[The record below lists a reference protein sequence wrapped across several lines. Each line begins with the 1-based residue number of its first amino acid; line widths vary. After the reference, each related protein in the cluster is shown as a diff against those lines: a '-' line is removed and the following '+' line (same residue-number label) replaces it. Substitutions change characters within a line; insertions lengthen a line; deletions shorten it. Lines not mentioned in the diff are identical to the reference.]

1 MSLSEIIARRTAAST
16 EDSPGDTVTPEP
28 QEEPW
33 GVARSVTPSGLE
45 IYYQAGPKRL
55 YRVDGGEVPSVSTI
69 LEVLDKGGLS
79 WWGMTIGVQGIA
91 QLLERKCLAWD
102 DERDDPCFRHQTA
115 LSGMVEWE
123 DVKST
128 EGLVELLKTHKLT
141 VNHVKKDAADRGTN
155 VHSALESWYET
166 GTIPDPQFYP
176 EHERGYVQGL
186 VEFLTDAD
194 PIGRMSE
201 VMVASN
207 EHGYAG
213 RFDMVAHIEGDV
225 VVKAYPKRPPK
236 RAQVSGTWLLD
247 LKTSKGVYP
256 SYHLQLAAY
265 RAALLECGYEPV
277 DHAGVVRVTADGRY
291 ELVEGRAFHD
301 QFLSVLAVHHAIK
314 EIGS

>member
-16 EDSPGDTVTPEP
+16 EDSPGDTVTPDP

-79 WWGMTIGVQGIA
+79 WWGMTIGVQGICELIQENDADFA
-91 QLLERKCLAWD
+91 QALHYALM
-102 DERDDPCFRHQTA
+102 ERDVP
-115 LSGMVEWE
+115 W
-123 DVKST
+123 
-128 EGLVELLKTHKLT
+128 LVELLKTHKLT
-141 VNHVKKDAADRGTN
+141 VNHVKNDAADRGTN